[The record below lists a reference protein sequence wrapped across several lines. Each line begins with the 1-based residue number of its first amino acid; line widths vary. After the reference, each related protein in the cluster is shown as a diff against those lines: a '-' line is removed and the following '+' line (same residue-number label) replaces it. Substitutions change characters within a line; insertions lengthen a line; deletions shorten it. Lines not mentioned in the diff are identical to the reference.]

1 MCGRGEL
8 IWQGVDGGGRA
19 FVCVYVCA
27 HGGKV
32 WPGLRV
38 STEITV
44 SERKKKFCGV
54 AGREGKERKGK
65 ERKGKE
71 RKGGDEEEEEGRDH
85 LVMICVY

>member
-71 RKGGDEEEEEGRDH
+71 RKGKEGMRRRRRGG
-85 LVMICVY
+85 IIW